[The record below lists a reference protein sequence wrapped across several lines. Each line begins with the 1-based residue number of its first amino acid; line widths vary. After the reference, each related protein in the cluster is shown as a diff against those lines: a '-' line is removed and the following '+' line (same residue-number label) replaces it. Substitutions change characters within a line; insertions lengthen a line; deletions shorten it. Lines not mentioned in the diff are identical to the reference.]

1 MEFKVGDKVTDMLLG
16 DGTIHRID
24 NNNKKYPIIVKYNN
38 NNSFFSYTINGYLF
52 PYSKQT
58 LYPYGY
64 TFDIKVIRPKRIN

>member
-16 DGTIHRID
+16 GNIIHRI

-38 NNSFFSYTINGYLF
+38 GSFFSYTINGCLF
-52 PYSKQT
+52 PYSKQS

-64 TFDIKVIRPKRIN
+64 IFVIKNN